1 MKKKCKSHKL
11 NINYTGET
19 THGLRENNSALI
31 PSILLQ
37 SKCILYKTVDMVV
50 APTIIYK
57 DNIAKNGLFPTLSF
71 LSLFMQI
78 QTYPDIYPINKFYSQ
93 GQFQHFN

>member
-1 MKKKCKSHKL
+1 
-11 NINYTGET
+11 
-19 THGLRENNSALI
+19 
-31 PSILLQ
+31 
-37 SKCILYKTVDMVV
+37 MVV